1 MPHSPRLLAALLL
14 ALLLSACLRRPEAV
28 LPLDSRI
35 SHYHPALP
43 PVPVPNRVARVEAPF
58 PPPVAPLIRPRPVNS
73 ALLYEQAYQEMANML
88 AGRVAP
94 SFKRAVFI
102 TENAY
107 LNNELSYTRFCRRVA
122 ALAQLCQAMR
132 AANES
137 ALLYPEKDRADVTR
151 NAAIFQLLKDSVHL
165 ANGTVLPP
173 YRYDFDDFTGA
184 HDWRKMFVNKLLAT
198 HTGNCH
204 SLPLLYKIL
213 ADETGAPAWLA
224 LAPNHIYLKQHS
236 RQQGWYNTEL
246 TCFTFP
252 VDAWLMASGYV
263 SKETI
268 VSGIYMDTLSVRQNI
283 ALCLVDLAKGYERRV
298 GRPASAVFATKCATL
313 ALRHYPTYINAQ
325 LLQAELLRL
334 VFERSPPAAAP
345 GAYAAMEAAYT
356 RIFRTGYREMP
367 AQVYADWLQLAESA
381 PPSAVKPR

>member
-1 MPHSPRLLAALLL
+1 MLLSRRLLAALVL
-14 ALLLSACLRRPEAV
+14 ALLLSACLRRPGAV
-28 LPLDSRI
+28 LPLDSRV

-43 PVPVPNRVARVEAPF
+43 PPSVPSRLARVEVPRSL
-58 PPPVAPLIRPRPVNS
+58 PGAPLVRPRPANC
-73 ALLYEQAYQEMANML
+73 ALLYEQAYQELADML
-88 AGRVAP
+88 AGRAAP
-94 SFKRAVFI
+94 SFKRAVFD

-107 LNNELSYTRFCRRVA
+107 LDHGLSYARFCQRVA
-122 ALAQLCQAMR
+122 ALAQVCRAIQAT
-132 AANES
+132 NES
-137 ALLYPEKDRADVTR
+137 TLRYPEKDRADVAR

-165 ANGTVLPP
+165 ANGTVLAP

-184 HDWRKMFVNKLLAT
+184 RDWRKMFVNKLLAT

-224 LAPNHIYLKQHS
+224 LAPNHIYLKQHN

-246 TCFTFP
+246 TSFTFP

-268 VSGIYMDTLSVRQNI
+268 VSGIYMDTLGTQQNI

-298 GRPASAVFATKCATL
+298 GRPASATFAAKCAEL
-313 ALRHYPTYINAQ
+313 ALRHYPAYINAQ

-334 VFERSPPAAAP
+334 AFQQSPPEAAP
-345 GAYAAMEAAYT
+345 RSYAAMEAAYT
-356 RIFRTGYREMP
+356 RVFSTGYREMP
-367 AQVYADWLQLAESA
+367 AQVYADWLQLAESTQSTA
-381 PPSAVKPR
+381 TQPR